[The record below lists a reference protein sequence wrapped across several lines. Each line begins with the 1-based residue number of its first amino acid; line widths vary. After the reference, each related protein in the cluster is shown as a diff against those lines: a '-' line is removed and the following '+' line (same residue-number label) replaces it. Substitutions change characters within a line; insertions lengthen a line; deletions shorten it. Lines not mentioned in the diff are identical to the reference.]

1 MEMIG
6 IGDGYK
12 KIGRHNHS
20 REKIRDLYKIEDEMT
35 GRKKKSKT
43 EDIIPEEINDHLKL
57 FGKEPWE
64 VDYNKFGRCE
74 MCGSRIDEFGYCA
87 CSAGSVG

>member
-1 MEMIG
+1 
-6 IGDGYK
+6 
-12 KIGRHNHS
+12 
-20 REKIRDLYKIEDEMT
+20 MT
-35 GRKKKSKT
+35 DRKKKSKA

-57 FGKEPWE
+57 FGKDPWE

-87 CSAGSVG
+87 CSAGSVGQNTVKDMTEFDYL

>member
-1 MEMIG
+1 
-6 IGDGYK
+6 
-12 KIGRHNHS
+12 
-20 REKIRDLYKIEDEMT
+20 MT
-35 GRKKKSKT
+35 DRKKKSKE

-57 FGKEPWE
+57 FGKDPWE

>member
-1 MEMIG
+1 
-6 IGDGYK
+6 
-12 KIGRHNHS
+12 
-20 REKIRDLYKIEDEMT
+20 MT

-87 CSAGSVG
+87 CSAGSIGQITVKDGYMTEFYYLWAS

>member
-12 KIGRHNHS
+12 KIGRNNHS
-20 REKIRDLYKIEDEMT
+20 WLTAIYIKIEDEMT

>member
-1 MEMIG
+1 MTKRKTTT
-6 IGDGYK
+6 K
-12 KIGRHNHS
+12 K
-20 REKIRDLYKIEDEMT
+20 EKIV
-35 GRKKKSKT
+35 
-43 EDIIPEEINDHLKL
+43 PEEINDHLKL

-64 VDYNKFGRCE
+64 VDYDKIGRCE

>member
-1 MEMIG
+1 
-6 IGDGYK
+6 
-12 KIGRHNHS
+12 
-20 REKIRDLYKIEDEMT
+20 MT

-57 FGKEPWE
+57 FGKNPWE

-74 MCGSRIDEFGYCA
+74 TCGSRIDEFGFCA